1 MTARIGLAVG
11 RGAVRAIAMRNHR
24 VVWAGEAPLPA
35 NGDLQATI
43 AGLLA
48 LAPLPR
54 WPRPI
59 VHGAIGPHG
68 AQVKRVVGLP
78 DIADPESLAAI
89 VREAAGTYF
98 LKNGVALLTTGVRP
112 ASAEGRGAIAAAL
125 DQPYVDAIR
134 AACHTR
140 GLRVGPIAPTA
151 IALLGSFV
159 DASFRWN
166 DGSLTIEVT
175 RTGHQ
180 LDALRTRP
188 AVPDDDA
195 TTTAAT
201 VPALAALGADSLRY
215 ADAYGAAVLDAG
227 EPLAVQSRTDS
238 FFKIAAPRRALA
250 LSAAI
255 LAAGVVMVGLSPLAA
270 KWAGNRALVN
280 IAAVRPGRW
289 QVISSSL
296 AQLDRVSMMLTQARA
311 FGDSRTSVSAF
322 LGDVARLLPQNSAL
336 LAFEWLDDGGE
347 ITVVTDNPSGVLA
360 AVRRVPGIVSVE
372 LVGNVT
378 RQSVGTQEL
387 QRITVRFARTR

>member
-1 MTARIGLAVG
+1 MSARIGLAVG
-11 RGAVRAIAMRNHR
+11 RGAVRAVAVRNDR
-24 VVWAGEAPLPA
+24 IVWAGEAPLST
-35 NGDLQATI
+35 NEELQTTV

-78 DIADPESLAAI
+78 EIADAEALAAI
-89 VREAAGTYF
+89 VRAAAGTYF

-112 ASAEGRGAIAAAL
+112 AGAGSAVAAAL
-125 DQPYVDAIR
+125 DQPLVDAIR
-134 AACHTR
+134 AACRTR

-151 IALLGSFV
+151 IALLGSFA

-175 RTGHQ
+175 HTGQ
-180 LDALRTRP
+180 VLDALRTRP
-188 AVPDDDA
+188 AVPDDDVA
-195 TTTAAT
+195 TSAAT
-201 VPALAALGADSLRY
+201 VPALASLGADSLRY

-227 EPLAVQSRTDS
+227 EPLALQSQTAP

-255 LAAGVVMVGLSPLAA
+255 LAVGVVTIGLSPLAA
-270 KWAGNRALVN
+270 KWAGNRALAN

-289 QVISSSL
+289 QVISTSL
-296 AQLDRVSMMLTQARA
+296 GQLDRVSAMLSQARA
-311 FGDSRTSVSAF
+311 FGDSRTSISAL
-322 LGDVARLLPQNSAL
+322 LGDVARLLPQNSAV
-336 LAFEWLDDGGE
+336 LAFEWLDDRGE
-347 ITVVTDNPSGVLA
+347 ITVVTDSPGGVLA
-360 AVRRVPGIVSVE
+360 ALRRLPGMGSVE
-372 LVGNVT
+372 LVGTVI

-387 QRITVRFARTR
+387 QRITVRFARKL